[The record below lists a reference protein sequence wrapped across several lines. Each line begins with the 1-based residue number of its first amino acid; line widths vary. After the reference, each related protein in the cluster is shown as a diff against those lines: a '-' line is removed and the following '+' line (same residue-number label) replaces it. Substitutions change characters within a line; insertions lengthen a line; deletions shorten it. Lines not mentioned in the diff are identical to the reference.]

1 MKKRK
6 LIIGAIILAVMIVVG
21 AFLLYQFV
29 LKDDSE
35 DNTSRD
41 PDIFVTKID
50 NMSADFI
57 KGVDVSSIISL
68 ENSGVVF
75 YGENGKE
82 QDIFKTLSQAGVN
95 YIRIRIWNDPYDA
108 NGNGYGGGNNDLDTA
123 IKIGKRATKY
133 GMKVLVD
140 FHYSDFWSDPA
151 KQQAP
156 KAWKDMKIEDKS
168 SALYDY
174 TKVTLQ
180 KLLDE
185 GIDVGMVQV
194 GNETTGVFCGEDN
207 WNNISALM
215 IQGCKAIREVSN
227 QSKKDIQI
235 AIHFT
240 NPETPENYERY
251 AMILKNYKVDYDIF
265 ASSYYSYWHGSL
277 ENLTSILTKIAN
289 DYGKKVMVAET
300 AYAYTYENGDGHV
313 NSISE
318 ETVVSKNYP
327 ITVQGQADAVRDV
340 MAAVASV
347 GKAGLGVFYW
357 EPAWIPV
364 PGSTIEERK
373 VLWEKYGSG
382 WASSY
387 AKEYD
392 PKDAGVYYGGS
403 AWDNQAM
410 FDFTGHPLDSLNV
423 FKYVNE
429 GASTTVKVDA
439 IDEVVIRVRKS
450 DDIKLPEMVTA
461 LFNDG
466 TSKDITVTWNANDV
480 AALNKEI
487 IGDYHVGGVAA
498 FDGVDYTAKVK
509 VIVMEQNYVENYS
522 FEDSDV
528 SMWKITNVND
538 STTQLDIQDKV
549 ADAKTGS
556 KTVHFFSTKDVDF
569 TIEQEVTDLKP
580 GNYSFSISLQGGD
593 ANNSV
598 MSIYAIADGKTYTM
612 ETKVDGWAVW
622 QNPKIANIKV
632 ESGTVTIGAAIK
644 CDPKGWGTLD
654 DFYLSPT
661 E

>member
-6 LIIGAIILAVMIVVG
+6 LIIGAIILAVVIVVG

-528 SMWKITNVND
+528 SMWKITNIND